1 MANKDA
7 PASAPGLAVV
17 ILAAGRGKRMKSD
30 LPKVLHPLGG
40 RTLVERVVDVAREIS
55 PDKIVVVVGHKGGM
69 VREALGGAS
78 VIFAEQEEQWGT
90 AHAVSTALE
99 SLRGFAGKIVVLS
112 GDVPLMDSST
122 LRALVKLRDDEGS
135 GVALVTADA
144 ENPFGYG
151 RIIRSPDGRVE
162 AVVEERDATEAQKA
176 VREINA
182 GTYVFESGFLRRAL
196 AQIKPD
202 NDQEE
207 YYLTDVV
214 KIALAEWVRVSALK
228 APDFSR
234 VMGVNRPEE
243 LEALEALHHKTGKAN

>member
-1 MANKDA
+1 MANKDVPA
-7 PASAPGLAVV
+7 PASGLAVV
-17 ILAAGRGKRMKSD
+17 VLAAGRGKRMKSD

-40 RTLVERVVDVAREIS
+40 KTLVERVVDVAKEIS
-55 PDKIVVVVGHKGGM
+55 PDKIIVVVGHKGGM
-69 VREALGGAS
+69 VKEALGGAKI
-78 VIFAEQEEQWGT
+78 IFAEQKEPLGT
-90 AHAVSTALE
+90 AHAVSTAME

-112 GDVPLMDSST
+112 GDVPLMDSAT

-144 ENPFGYG
+144 ENPAGYG
-151 RIIRSPDGRVE
+151 RILRSPDGRVE
-162 AVVEERDATEAQKA
+162 AIVEERDATEAQKA

-182 GTYVFESGFLRRAL
+182 GTYVFEAGFLRRAL
-196 AQIKPD
+196 AMIKPD

-214 KIALAEWVRVSALK
+214 KLALAEGVRVSSLK
-228 APDFSR
+228 APDSSR

-243 LEALEALHHKTGKAN
+243 LKALEAILDKTGKAI